1 MVAHSPKGAYRMYS
15 RQRQQLIAQR
25 ISTQGSV
32 SVADL
37 AEHFDVSPET
47 VRRDLAALEAAGRLE
62 RTHGGAVAPSGHA
75 ERSLSARTQEHRSAK
90 TAIARLAAEYLPSSG
105 GSIII
110 DAGSTTAHLVG
121 RMPASTLTGRGA
133 LSIYTDSAPIAAE
146 LASSNTAQ
154 LYLFGG
160 MVRGITGAL
169 VGSSTVDAIRRTR
182 VDVAFIGT
190 NGISA
195 ERGLTTPDPAEA
207 AVKSAMVASARKV
220 VVLAD
225 ESKFSVDHVVEFASL
240 DSVDVLVGN
249 SAPPSPLA
257 SALDTANVEVVY
269 P

>member
-1 MVAHSPKGAYRMYS
+1 MYS
-15 RQRQQLIAQR
+15 RQRQQLITQR
-25 ISTQGSV
+25 VGTQGSA

-47 VRRDLAALEAAGRLE
+47 IRRDLAALEEAGKLE

-75 ERSLSARTQEHRSAK
+75 ERSLAARTQEHRSAK

-133 LSIYTDSAPIAAE
+133 LSVYTDSAPIAAE
-146 LASSNTAQ
+146 LASANTSQ

-169 VGSSTVDAIRRTR
+169 VGSTTVDAIRRTR

-190 NGISA
+190 NGVS
-195 ERGLTTPDPAEA
+195 EGLGLSTPDPDEA
-207 AVKSAMVASARKV
+207 AVKSALVRSAQRV
-220 VVLAD
+220 IVLAD
-225 ESKFSVDHVVEFASL
+225 SSKMNREDFAGFADL
-240 DSVDVLVGN
+240 DDVDVLITDAGIDPTF
-249 SAPPSPLA
+249 SAVL
-257 SALDTANVEVVY
+257 SARGIEVVIA
-269 P
+269 

>member
-1 MVAHSPKGAYRMYS
+1 MYS
-15 RQRQQLIAQR
+15 RQRQQLITER
-25 ISTQGSV
+25 VDSHGSV
-32 SVADL
+32 NVADL
-37 AEHFDVSPET
+37 AVHFDVSPET
-47 VRRDLAALEAAGRLE
+47 IRRDLAALEELGRLE
-62 RTHGGAVAPSGHA
+62 RTHGGAVAPSGNA
-75 ERSLSARTQEHRSAK
+75 ERSLAARTLEHRSAK
-90 TAIARLAAEYLPSSG
+90 AAIARLAAEHLPQSG

-121 RMPASTLTGRGA
+121 CMPVSTLTGQRA

-146 LASSNTAQ
+146 LAGADASQ

-169 VGSSTVDAIRRTR
+169 VGSSTVEAIRTLR

-225 ESKFSVDHVVEFASL
+225 DSKYAVDHVVEFASL
-240 DSVDVLVGN
+240 GSVDVLIGN
-249 SAPPSPLA
+249 SAPR
-257 SALDTANVEVVY
+257 SALARALDAADVEVVL

>member
-1 MVAHSPKGAYRMYS
+1 MYS
-15 RQRQQLIAQR
+15 RQRQQFITQR
-25 ISTQGSV
+25 VGTHGSV

-47 VRRDLAALEAAGRLE
+47 IRRDLAALEEAGQLE

-75 ERSLSARTQEHRSAK
+75 ERSLAARTQEHRSAK
-90 TAIARLAAEYLPSSG
+90 TTIARLAAEYLPCSG

-121 RMPASTLTGRGA
+121 RMPTSTLSGRGA
-133 LSIYTDSAPIAAE
+133 LSVYTDSAPIAAE
-146 LASSNTAQ
+146 LASANASQ

-169 VGSSTVDAIRRTR
+169 VGSSTVDAIRKIR
-182 VDVAFIGT
+182 VDVAFLGT

-195 ERGLTTPDPAEA
+195 DRGLTTPDPAEA

-225 ESKFSVDHVVEFASL
+225 SSKYAVDHVVDFAAL
-240 DSVDVLVGN
+240 DSVDVLIAN
-249 SAPPSPLA
+249 SAPPPTLA
-257 SALDTANVEVVY
+257 SALNTADVEVVF